1 MAQTYNGEKMNIPQ
15 AIDKRIE
22 NIMIGGTRFGSWNEV
37 MNAPGNEWCHIV
49 MKFNM
54 IVLPTMVFL
63 EWGWY

>member
-1 MAQTYNGEKMNIPQ
+1 MK
-15 AIDKRIE
+15 IE
-22 NIMIGGTRFGSWNEV
+22 NIKIGDTRLGSWNEV

-63 EWGWY
+63 QLGWY